1 MRWAAGAAVALLIGC
16 GLLRGP
22 IGAAG
27 LALAFGGA
35 TLNLWA
41 WWAIVG
47 LAGRAAKEGGTPRLG
62 SSLVVL
68 AFLVKLPVFVGLFAL
83 ARHLGNSAVGPFIFG
98 TILVYFSVTTWA
110 ATRAQAF

>member
-1 MRWAAGAAVALLIGC
+1 MRWSAAAVVLLIGC
-16 GLLRGP
+16 GVLRGP

-27 LALAFGGA
+27 LALAILGA
-35 TLNLWA
+35 GLNLWA

-47 LAGRAAKEGGTPRLG
+47 VAGRAAKDGGTPRLG

-68 AFLVKLPVFVGLFAL
+68 AFLVKLPVFVGLYAL
-83 ARHLGNSAVGPFIFG
+83 ARNLGNSAVGPFIFG
-98 TILVYFSVTTWA
+98 TILVYFTVTTWA

>member
-1 MRWAAGAAVALLIGC
+1 MRWAAAAVVLLIAC
-16 GLLRGP
+16 ALLRGP

-27 LALAFGGA
+27 FALALVGA
-35 TLNLWA
+35 GLNLWA

-47 LAGRAAKEGGTPRLG
+47 LAGMAATEGGTPRLG
-62 SSLVVL
+62 FSLVVL
-68 AFLVKLPVFVGLFAL
+68 AFLVKLPVFVGLFFL
-83 ARHLGNSAVGPFIFG
+83 ARNLGNSAVGPFIFG